1 MILRT
6 TLIWKITKLFSRRFA
21 MIAIASCMPLTA
33 CTDWLPTAHRL
44 DLEQGNNIQ
53 LEQLEKIKPG
63 MSKNEVRNIIGLP
76 IISDPFHNQ
85 RWDYIYR
92 YVPKSGF
99 ERKSLLTLKF
109 ENDTLVNIDN
119 SEFIEP

>member
-1 MILRT
+1 
-6 TLIWKITKLFSRRFA
+6 
-21 MIAIASCMPLTA
+21 
-33 CTDWLPTAHRL
+33 
-44 DLEQGNNIQ
+44 
-53 LEQLEKIKPG
+53 